1 MGTTESNR
9 RSGGNASAAPP
20 NIAARAA
27 RWSAAHRKTAI
38 WGWLAFMVLAFFVGQ
53 QIGQNNLKPADK
65 YVGESGTAERALDDA
80 GLRPNE
86 EVVFIKS
93 DTLTS
98 GAPAFQS
105 AIADT
110 TKELSQVKYVE
121 KIKSPAD
128 GGGSVSADG
137 HAVLIEFEIAGDTFE
152 AAKRVDPTLAAT
164 DAVQARHPDLTVEQF
179 GGASA
184 DKAINEAFGKDLQ
197 KAALI
202 SLPITLLILIIAF
215 GSLVAA
221 GVPLLLALSAVMTTL
236 GLVAI
241 PSQILPV
248 DSQIAE
254 IILLIGLAVGVDYSL
269 FYMRRERE
277 ERALGQSPRSSLEI
291 AAATSGRAVLVS
303 GLTVILAMAG
313 MFISG
318 DKTFISFG
326 VGAIL
331 VVAVAMVASLT
342 VLPAILAWL
351 GDRVEK
357 GHIPFTSRLR
367 RPAGQSRFWPPI
379 IDRVTRHPVVSVVVA
394 GGALLVLAIPALH
407 MKTVN
412 PSVSDLPQNLS
423 VIKTYNQVNA
433 TFPDKG
439 VAVSVAVEA
448 PDLRS
453 GPSAAGIAELRKA
466 AEAADFS
473 RGKSEVTYSDDGSVA
488 EVLIPTVGEGHD
500 AASTD
505 AMNQIRDEVIPAT
518 IGKVEGVSVNVS
530 GDAAGSLDSR
540 NLFNERLPLI
550 FAFVFSLAFLL
561 LLVTFRSIVIPI
573 KAILLNLLS
582 VGAAY
587 GVLVFI
593 FQDVHLKSLLGFEP
607 NGGIASWL
615 PLFLF
620 VVLFGLSM
628 DYHVFILTRVREAYD
643 GGMSSKDAVRH
654 GISTTAGVVTSAAI
668 VMVAVFATFATA
680 NFIDFKELG
689 IGLSV
694 AVLIDATI
702 VRGVLLPASMEL
714 LGDWNWYLPRFM
726 RSWPLLRRE
735 RGRGPTGGGRHAAEP
750 VSS

>member
-1 MGTTESNR
+1 
-9 RSGGNASAAPP
+9 
-20 NIAARAA
+20 
-27 RWSAAHRKTAI
+27 
-38 WGWLAFMVLAFFVGQ
+38 MVLAFFIGQ
-53 QIGQNNLKPADK
+53 QLGQNNLKPADK
-65 YVGESGTAERALDDA
+65 YVGESGVAERALTDA
-80 GLRPNE
+80 GLRPND
-86 EVVFIKS
+86 EVVLIKS
-93 DTLTS
+93 DTLT
-98 GAPAFQS
+98 ARDPEFQS
-105 AIADT
+105 AVAST
-110 TKELSQVKYVE
+110 SKELSRVKYVE
-121 KIKSPAD
+121 NVKSPAD
-128 GGGSVSADG
+128 GGGSISPDG
-137 HAVLIEFEIAGDTFE
+137 HAVLVEFNIAGDTFE

-164 DAVQARHPDLTVEQF
+164 DAVQASHPDFTIAQF

-184 DKAINEAFGKDLQ
+184 EKAINESFTNDLK
-197 KAALI
+197 KAAAI
-202 SLPITLLILIIAF
+202 SLPVTLLILIIAF

-221 GVPLLLALSAVMTTL
+221 GVPLLLALSAVLMTM

-277 ERALGQSPRSSLEI
+277 ERAAGRSERDSLEI
-291 AAATSGRAVLVS
+291 AAATSGRAVLIS
-303 GLTVILAMAG
+303 GLTVIVAMSG

-351 GDRVEK
+351 GDRIEK

-379 IDRVTRHPVVSVVVA
+379 ISAVTRHPVISVVLA
-394 GGALLVLAIPALH
+394 GGLLLVLAVPALH

-412 PSVSDLPQNLS
+412 PSVTDLPQDLS

-433 TFPDKG
+433 EFPDQG
-439 VAVSVAVEA
+439 VAASVAVEA
-448 PDLRS
+448 SDVRS
-453 GPSAAGIAELRKA
+453 GPAAAGIAELQKDA
-466 AEAADFS
+466 DAADYT
-473 RGKSEVTYSDDGSVA
+473 RGKSEVTYSDDGTVA

-500 AASTD
+500 AASTN
-505 AMNQIRDEVIPAT
+505 AMNQIRNDLVPAT
-518 IGKVEGVSVNVS
+518 VGKVDGVSANVS

-540 NLFNERLPLI
+540 NLFKERLPLI
-550 FAFVFSLAFLL
+550 FAFVFSLAFILM
-561 LLVTFRSIVIPI
+561 LVTFRSIVIPI

-593 FQDVHLKSLLGFEP
+593 FQDVHFKSLLGFEP

-654 GISTTAGVVTSAAI
+654 GISTTAGTVTSAAI
-668 VMVAVFATFATA
+668 VMVAVFLTFATA
-680 NFIDFKELG
+680 SFIDFKELG
-689 IGLSV
+689 IGLAV

-702 VRGVLLPASMEL
+702 VRGVLLPGSMEL
-714 LGDWNWYLPRFM
+714 LGDWNWYMPKWLEWIPRRGERKSRAPKPLPKPR
-726 RSWPLLRRE
+726 P
-735 RGRGPTGGGRHAAEP
+735 AEG
-750 VSS
+750 